1 MPWML
6 FANPW
11 VILGL
16 ISALAGVFGYGHHVG
31 WNSRDDQA
39 RIETAAANDAARILE
54 QQLRTQLDDQTAQL
68 RKANSEIARKTT
80 ALSAANAAGQLR
92 LPTVQASCPSVQAS
106 PNASAPAGDSR
117 EGPSELER
125 QTIEAL
131 IAIAADGDR
140 AAAKANACIDA
151 YNKVRDQL
159 NGQR

>member
-1 MPWML
+1 MPWTLLM
-6 FANPW
+6 NPW

-16 ISALAGVFGYGHHVG
+16 LSALAGVFGYGHHVG

-39 RIETAAANDAARILE
+39 RIETANANDAARVIE

-92 LPTVQASCPSVQAS
+92 LPSVQASCPSVQTAS
-106 PNASAPAGDSR
+106 NASAPAGDSR

-140 AAAKANACIDA
+140 AAARANACIDA
-151 YNKVRDQL
+151 YNAVREQI
-159 NGQR
+159 NGKR